1 MTNVELLPGTV
12 WSNLTAMNS
21 DATVDGVRRVCADL
35 GILET
40 LEGLPDGLF
49 TPLTNEVTYQ
59 IPLGVRKLMALA
71 QAIIK
76 DAPILLIDDISQG
89 LAPAQFQTVV
99 DALPKLRRCAF
110 SGQERSVILATD
122 NKLLLELADRLVI
135 LDKGVTVFQ
144 GTAEELRQQMQ
155 KSAA

>member
-1 MTNVELLPGTV
+1 
-12 WSNLTAMNS
+12 
-21 DATVDGVRRVCADL
+21 
-35 GILET
+35 
-40 LEGLPDGLF
+40 
-49 TPLTNEVTYQ
+49 
-59 IPLGVRKLMALA
+59 MALA

-99 DALPKLRRCAF
+99 DVLPKLRRCAF